1 MSVKGM
7 KSLACVVGGVSVV
20 AAITV
25 CLLDSAAS
33 PTPNDVAGGGSGDSA
48 TGTQYTQPVLPA
60 MSLDPTGLS
69 TGATATPNVPATTL
83 AISVASPT
91 FKATPPP
98 GF

>member
-1 MSVKGM
+1 MTVKGM
-7 KSLACVVGGVSVV
+7 KSLAGLVGGVSIV

-25 CLLDSAAS
+25 CLVDSAAS
-33 PTPNDVAGGGSGDSA
+33 PTSNDVAGGGSGDSA

-60 MSLDPTGLS
+60 MSIDPTGLS
-69 TGATATPNVPATTL
+69 TGATATANAPATTL
-83 AISVASPT
+83 AVSVASPT